1 MQEAART
8 WKKCRGNNSVICMHY
23 TLIKYTTVSQSES
36 LLEWFKSDWLYKTKA
51 VKNVKPSKFK
61 NHQSSKTIK
70 VQKPSKF
77 IFSNTLQIKI
87 VQHVEFNTFLKF
99 FSFLYRIWKWNV
111 QWNSAQ
117 SWLTKIHKLFHMTS
131 RKQTVQGE
139 CFYEWMTA
147 EFTRMWRSLGMTVP

>member
-1 MQEAART
+1 ML
-8 WKKCRGNNSVICMHY
+8 Y

-77 IFSNTLQIKI
+77 IFCNGLQTKI
-87 VQHVEFNTFLKF
+87 ARHVEFNTFAW
-99 FSFLYRIWKWNV
+99 SFLVSNTGSESEMFSEIRLNRGSQKYLSYFTWQVEN
-111 QWNSAQ
+111 
-117 SWLTKIHKLFHMTS
+117 KLFKASVLWMNNS
-131 RKQTVQGE
+131 RIH
-139 CFYEWMTA
+139 
-147 EFTRMWRSLGMTVP
+147 